1 MFALHRLC
9 PIPRARSR
17 YVTLVQ
23 TVPPIID
30 TIATGRRFVFRLPK
44 ILLCSLFVI
53 STGRGTN
60 VSFARSRGQASIDNV
75 DNEAASII
83 AARDEDEPFGREKWK
98 KERGYGEESA
108 RSDSGYRR
116 RRAETKGDTN
126 ALGISDHVSERKRN
140 SFEATRS
147 TSFHVSSITRRQ
159 IYFTVKANRR
169 PSSSVLR
176 ASSSKRYIY
185 IDKYLIKH
193 VYAIK

>member
-30 TIATGRRFVFRLPK
+30 TITTGRRFVFRLPK

-75 DNEAASII
+75 DNEAANESRREMRTNRLGERNGRKNGATAKRVHGAI
-83 AARDEDEPFGREKWK
+83 AGIVEEGLKQRET
-98 KERGYGEESA
+98 RT
-108 RSDSGYRR
+108 R
-116 RRAETKGDTN
+116 
-126 ALGISDHVSERKRN
+126 LVSR
-140 SFEATRS
+140 
-147 TSFHVSSITRRQ
+147 IT
-159 IYFTVKANRR
+159 
-169 PSSSVLR
+169 
-176 ASSSKRYIY
+176 
-185 IDKYLIKH
+185 
-193 VYAIK
+193 

>member
-30 TIATGRRFVFRLPK
+30 TITTGRRFVFRLPK
-44 ILLCSLFVI
+44 ILLCSLFVT

-60 VSFARSRGQASIDNV
+60 VSFARSRGQTSIDNV
-75 DNEAASII
+75 DNE
-83 AARDEDEPFGREKWK
+83 AARDEDEPFGRKKWK
-98 KERGYGEESA
+98 KEWGYDEESA

-147 TSFHVSSITRRQ
+147 TSFHVSSITRNRRQ
-159 IYFTVKANRR
+159 IYFECQPSTVFFG
-169 PSSSVLR
+169 PSCILVQT
-176 ASSSKRYIY
+176 IY
-185 IDKYLIKH
+185 ILIN
-193 VYAIK
+193 I